1 MTMRLT
7 GWDRDRPSSSGP
19 TRGIPRVSLVHGRT
33 GVPLFVL
40 FLKSVSQPGHRELR
54 SLEQVERLRD
64 PSGHQGDMEAWRL
77 IEAFFVAGGT
87 SAHVLILPFP
97 EEGGRLRAM
106 LGTDRGISRRTG
118 IQCVREWA
126 ERADLLSIPQAT
138 ELLDLEGAELFIAS
152 VLDLVSSIPGML
164 YLADLPK
171 ACDETAALKMTRPLF
186 CSDAAVFH
194 PWLLNGEQA
203 LPPSIGVAA
212 WLQRADQEVGIQE
225 IAGDSPLG
233 GGLVPL
239 RDLSGAVRGRLLEG
253 RINTFLNHLGQA
265 RVWGGYTLADS
276 ADWRTRLIP
285 LRRSSVK
292 LQQAAEEICEPFVLE
307 AAGPELPV
315 AVENRLQGFLRS
327 VRPMFHRDL
336 QEPFATSVRIVEQD
350 GEERIQVGLNYTLP
364 HSLEKFSLSFVA

>member
-1 MTMRLT
+1 MRST

-40 FLKSVSQPGHRELR
+40 FLKSVSQPVHRELR

-64 PSGHQGDMEAWRL
+64 PSGHQGDSEAWRHM
-77 IEAFFVAGGT
+77 EAFFVAGGT
-87 SAHVLILPFP
+87 SAHVLVLPYP
-97 EEGGRLRAM
+97 EPKGRLRGM
-106 LGTDRGISRRTG
+106 LGSDRGISRRTG
-118 IQCVREWA
+118 IQRIREWA
-126 ERADLLSIPQAT
+126 DRADLLSIPQAT
-138 ELLDLEGAELFIAS
+138 DLLSEDEYPRFLGA
-152 VLDLVSSIPGML
+152 VLDLVAGIPGML

-171 ACDETAALKMTRPLF
+171 ACDESTATKIVHGLF
-186 CSDAAVFH
+186 CPDAAVFH
-194 PWLLNGEQA
+194 PWLLSGAQA
-203 LPPSIGVAA
+203 VPPSVGVVA

-225 IAGDSPLG
+225 IAGDCLMA
-233 GGLVPL
+233 GGLTPI
-239 RDLSGAVRGRLLEG
+239 RELSGTARAMLLEA
-253 RINTFLNHLGQA
+253 RINTFLNHRGQV

-276 ADWRTRLIP
+276 ADWRMRLIP

-336 QEPFATSVRIVEQD
+336 QEPFSTSVRIVEQD
-350 GEERIQVGLNYTLP
+350 GEERLQVGLNYTLP
-364 HSLEKFSLSFVA
+364 HSLEKFSMSFVA